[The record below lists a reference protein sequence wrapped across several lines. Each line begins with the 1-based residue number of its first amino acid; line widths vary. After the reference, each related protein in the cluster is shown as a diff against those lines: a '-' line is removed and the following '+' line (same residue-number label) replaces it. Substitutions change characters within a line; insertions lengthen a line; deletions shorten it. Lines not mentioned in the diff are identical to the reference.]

1 MLIALLTLWL
11 IGGDAS
17 AFVQQI
23 ASYQARTAEVVVDS
37 ARAERADEIFKAMI
51 ALTEARDEKAAD
63 GIAQLSANV
72 AVLAENSQALVQSQ
86 IEINAVQSHYLREFV
101 GLRFALKAEL
111 TRDEWN
117 ALFPTSA
124 TDL

>member
-11 IGGDAS
+11 MGGDAS
-17 AFVQQI
+17 TFVQHI
-23 ASYQARTAEVVVDS
+23 ASYQARTAEVVADA
-37 ARAERADEIFKAMI
+37 ARAERADAIFEAMV
-51 ALTEARDEKAAD
+51 ALTEARDETAVE

-72 AVLAENSQALVQSQ
+72 AALAENSQAIVQSQ
-86 IEINAVQSHYLREFV
+86 LEINAAQSQYLREFV